1 MPAAGDAARLTVQL
15 KIFLYRPQNVFL
27 RKVIFQVHLWTGLL
41 VGLYVFVVCVTGA
54 ALVFRIDMQRAT
66 FPHLFT
72 PSPGAPADA
81 ATILESVRSAFPNDR
96 VSGIDAPTTV
106 RPTYLAYVVR
116 GDRFL
121 TLLIDP
127 VSARVL
133 GELPEK
139 SIVRTVQDLHFD
151 LLAGRAGRI
160 VNGAG
165 AVLLLGLCLSGLLIW
180 WPGLPNWRR
189 GFTVDFRRS
198 WKRINWD
205 LHSATGIW
213 TVAMIAMWA
222 ITGVYFTF
230 PSQFRNVVNRVS
242 PLTVAATPQ
251 SDSAGSDTA
260 PPTWRALIASAE
272 KRVPAQHV
280 ARVVTPYDEKAPF
293 LVMFSP
299 AVPYSAGGAALTSV
313 YLDQYTGELLEQEA
327 NTERSAG
334 DVIMTWVAPLHVGNF
349 GGNGIRAAW
358 LILGLS
364 PPLMFITG
372 FIMWWTRVVR
382 PRWLAARQGG
392 TSLHSEFSSRPLST
406 RRLRR

>member
-54 ALVFRIDMQRAT
+54 ALVFRIDIQRAT

-81 ATILESVRSAFPNDR
+81 ATILESVRNAFPNDR

-116 GDRFL
+116 GATFL
-121 TLLIDP
+121 TLLVDP
-127 VSARVL
+127 VSGHVL

-151 LLAGRAGRI
+151 LFAGRTGRM
-160 VNGAG
+160 VNGGG
-165 AVLLLGLCLSGLLIW
+165 AVLLLGLCLSGLVIW

-189 GFTVDFRRS
+189 GFTIDLRRS
-198 WKRINWD
+198 WKRITWD

-222 ITGVYFTF
+222 ITGIYFAF
-230 PSQFRNVVNRVS
+230 PSQFRNAVNAVS
-242 PLTVAATPQ
+242 PLTVASTPR
-251 SDSAGSDTA
+251 SDAAAPRSSP

-272 KRVPAQHV
+272 ERVPDQHV
-280 ARVVTPYDEKAPF
+280 A
-293 LVMFSP
+293 
-299 AVPYSAGGAALTSV
+299 
-313 YLDQYTGELLEQEA
+313 
-327 NTERSAG
+327 
-334 DVIMTWVAPLHVGNF
+334 
-349 GGNGIRAAW
+349 
-358 LILGLS
+358 
-364 PPLMFITG
+364 
-372 FIMWWTRVVR
+372 
-382 PRWLAARQGG
+382 
-392 TSLHSEFSSRPLST
+392 
-406 RRLRR
+406 